1 MKYPI
6 IIIIW
11 VASAA
16 HVSGQ
21 ASWAHQRDSLLHVL
35 SLSKPDSD
43 RARVLTY
50 LGMQYMYNQQDS
62 AVYYFREVYQLSAK
76 IHYPR
81 GMVNSL
87 TCQAGILSD
96 QNKLDQAIS
105 LDSEAILVATKA
117 HFQKGLAA
125 IYNNIAIPYNKK
137 GDHTASI
144 GYYLKAATL
153 DEELHDD
160 HNLAM
165 AYANI
170 AGAYNDLKEYEKAC
184 AYSRNGIG
192 LARSSNHPA
201 ALESGLTNLGSGLIA
216 LRRYDTALVVLLELK
231 ALGEELKD
239 YSSVLGASN
248 DLSFIYVQKSQW
260 ELLKKTADESLALA
274 TSFNDRLSICQSW
287 ASLCDYYFAKK
298 EYAKAKEY
306 VWRDIQLAE
315 QEKFNPDLSPA
326 YQKLSTIDILLGD
339 MQGYDHYKVLKD
351 SIDHLLVSD
360 EVLRST
366 QELEAKYFLHEKQTE
381 IDNLNKQ
388 QQIQDLTLRQRQ
400 TINWVLALLAAVLV
414 LTGFLLYRTWRQKRK
429 LLLADTL
436 LQQQRIAELENE
448 KRLLATQAILQG
460 QVEERSRLARDLH
473 DGLGSILSN
482 AKHTFTHMK
491 DNLIITPENADA
503 FERGM
508 NMLDMS
514 INELRRVAHN
524 MMPEALVKLGLDSAL
539 RDFFNSMDSNGVVQM
554 TYQSYDM
561 DESTILKTTAAA
573 IYRIIQELVNNILK
587 HASATTALIQLIRK
601 NDMLSITVEDNGKG
615 FDLAILQ
622 QNEGMGYRNLRNRVA
637 WLNGAL
643 EIDTAPGS
651 GTAVHIELSNI
662 TA

>member
-11 VASAA
+11 AASAA

-21 ASWAHQRDSLLHVL
+21 TSWAQQRDSLLHAL
-35 SLSKPDSD
+35 SLSKPDSN
-43 RARVLTY
+43 RAMVLTY

-62 AVYYFREVYQLSAK
+62 AVYYFKEVYQLSAGL
-76 IHYPR
+76 HYAR

-105 LDSEAILVATKA
+105 LDSQAILVATTAHYPKA
-117 HFQKGLAA
+117 LAA

-137 GDHTASI
+137 GDHAASI

-160 HNLAM
+160 RNLAM

-170 AGAYNDLKEYEKAC
+170 ASAYDDLKEYEKGC
-184 AYSRNGIG
+184 AYSLKGIG
-192 LARSSNHPA
+192 LARSTQHSS

-216 LRRYDTALVVLLELK
+216 LRRFDTALIVLLELK
-231 ALGEELKD
+231 ALGEKLKD
-239 YSSVLGASN
+239 YSTVLGASN
-248 DLSFIYVQKSQW
+248 DLCIIYVEKNQW
-260 ELLKKTADESLALA
+260 ELVRQTAGKSLSLA
-274 TSFNDRLSICQSW
+274 TSLHDQLSICEAW

-298 EYAKAKEY
+298 DFPTAKTY
-306 VWRDIQLAE
+306 VSRDIQLAE
-315 QEKFNPDLSPA
+315 QEKFNQLLSPA
-326 YQKLSTIDILLGD
+326 YQKLSTIDILLND
-339 MQGYDHYKVLKD
+339 TKGYDHYKVLKD

-360 EVLRST
+360 EVLKST
-366 QELEAKYFLHEKQTE
+366 QELETKYLVHEKQNE
-381 IDNLNKQ
+381 IDNLSKA
-388 QQIQDLTLRQRQ
+388 QQIQKLTLRQRQ
-400 TINWVLALLAAVLV
+400 TMNWVLGILVLVAVLI
-414 LTGFLLYRTWRQKRK
+414 GFLLSRNYRQKR
-429 LLLADTL
+429 A
-436 LQQQRIAELENE
+436 LQEQRIAELENE
-448 KRLLATQAILQG
+448 KRLLATEAILQG

-482 AKHTFTHMK
+482 AKHSFTHMK

-539 RDFFNSMDSNGVVQM
+539 RDFFNSMDGNGAVQM

-561 DESTILKTTAAA
+561 DESSILKTTAAA
-573 IYRIIQELVNNILK
+573 VYRIIQELVNNILK
-587 HASATTALIQLIRK
+587 HAGATTALIQLIRK
-601 NDMLSITVEDNGKG
+601 NDTLSITVEDNGKG
-615 FDLAILQ
+615 FDPAILQ
-622 QNEGMGYRNLRNRVA
+622 QNEGMGYLNLRNRVT
-637 WLNGAL
+637 WLNGTL
-643 EIDTAPGS
+643 DIETAPGS
-651 GTAVHIELSNI
+651 GTAVHIGLSNI